1 MASSS
6 SEDLSFIQ
14 ALLSYLGEVYME
26 RNGMCTTQ
34 FVNFREGSRKGSA
47 QLKWWHAMG
56 QLIIKQISIEP
67 RAENGS
73 EGNILSS
80 TVKKF
85 VKDDQARG
93 FGLKQ
98 VTLESV
104 LNNDLFIKLQ
114 ERGWTAVP
122 YFGQNLK
129 IEVE

>member
-1 MASSS
+1 MAAS
-6 SEDLSFIQ
+6 SEDLSFLQ
-14 ALLSYLGEVYME
+14 ALLSYLGGVYLE

-34 FVNFREGSRKGSA
+34 FVYFREGSRKGSA

-56 QLIIKQISIEP
+56 QLIIKQISIDLRVDTE
-67 RAENGS
+67 S

-80 TVKKF
+80 TVKKL
-85 VKDDQARG
+85 VKDDQAPG

-104 LNNDLFIKLQ
+104 LDNDLFIKLQ
-114 ERGWTAVP
+114 ERGWTVVP
-122 YFGQNLK
+122 YSGHNLK